1 LALQVYSPNS
11 TSVTPQALVVNGAG
25 NVGIGK
31 TPSYALD
38 VSGTISAST
47 LMVDKLV
54 NRTVSNISVSG
65 QLLPD
70 TNAPTTS
77 QTIGSAST
85 PWKSLYANELYLA

>member
-1 LALQVYSPNS
+1 
-11 TSVTPQALVVNGAG
+11 LVVNGAG

-54 NRTVSNISVSG
+54 NRTVTNITVSG

-70 TNAPTTS
+70 TNAPEEV
-77 QTIGSAST
+77 QTIGSDLT
-85 PWKSLYANELYLA
+85 GWKQLYV